1 MTFSLDNDF
10 FTSLENL
17 KTGDTEFVLSGKG
30 SSWFAAI
37 GNKSEHVSLGEA
49 VTYDD
54 SAADFLVEGASAH
67 DVLLKLRDKLI
78 EAPIAEIGGAA

>member
-17 KTGDTEFVLSGKG
+17 KTGDFEFILSGQG

-49 VTYDD
+49 LMYGDG
-54 SAADFLVEGASAH
+54 AADFLVEGASACE
-67 DVLLKLRDKLI
+67 VLLKLRDKLI
-78 EAPIAEIGGAA
+78 AARVAEICGAA